1 MKPKEIVSYR
11 KWLGKTQK
19 EMASLLG
26 VSLKAI
32 QGYEQGWRNIP
43 VHAERQIL
51 FLVSMKRTKGG
62 REIPCWD
69 VLDCPSSVRER
80 CPAWEFR
87 SGNLCWFVNG
97 TLCKGGIQDSWKEKM
112 KICHKCKVFKEIF
125 RKDIPSSSKD
135 KGI

>member
-1 MKPKEIVSYR
+1 MKPQELSSFR

-43 VHAERQIL
+43 VHAERQVL
-51 FLVSMKRTKGG
+51 YLVWMKNTRDQK
-62 REIPCWD
+62 EVPCWD
-69 VLDCPSSVRER
+69 IINCPSHLREK

-87 SGNLCWFVNG
+87 IGNLCWFVNG
-97 TLCKGGIQDSWKEKM
+97 TLCKGRTQGSWKEKI
-112 KICHKCKVFKEIF
+112 KICKRCKVFKERI
-125 RKDIPSSSKD
+125 KINTPSLSRP
-135 KGI
+135 KGG